1 MEPYCKVLQF
11 VYNLLAEGDRP
22 YYEWYLFPA
31 VLLLWHHL
39 FQIDLLPKLR
49 MLFFFLS
56 RLAVLGQH
64 KLQSTLAFE
73 PQVKRLAKAI
83 PCEHI
88 YLLFIKSQQCHYK
101 VNVVT
106 KLLICCA
113 KVTEWFISMLCFKT
127 SQECPMWA
135 VWALRSVSLCITTS
149 SLLCRSNELG
159 RTTESPIT
167 PAMW

>member
-1 MEPYCKVLQF
+1 METFCKLTQ
-11 VYNLLAEGDRP
+11 NQEPLSARK
-22 YYEWYLFPA
+22 WYTI
-31 VLLLWHHL
+31 LWMI
-39 FQIDLLPKLR
+39 FIFCSIIIVTSSISDWSVSKTV
-49 MLFFFLS
+49 FFSCLSWPFLVS
-56 RLAVLGQH
+56 IRY
-64 KLQSTLAFE
+64 STLAFE
-73 PQVKRLAKAI
+73 PQVKRLAIAI

-106 KLLICCA
+106 TLFICCA

-149 SLLCRSNELG
+149 SLLCSSNELG